1 MFGEDIRRP
10 GKLITQPRPLD
21 EKETRGQCKDKHRWG
36 VVLAGG
42 EGLRLRSLARFVS
55 ADDKP
60 KQFCTFFGGR
70 SLLSHT
76 RHRIERCI
84 SPHQTLFVLLRSH
97 ESFYTRELENVSS
110 DRMIVQPC
118 NRGTLPAILYSL
130 LRVVEFD
137 PRAVV
142 AFFPSDHHYSDEENF
157 RAGAD
162 MAFEAAERNPDC
174 VVLLG
179 APAKHAATDYG
190 WIEAEA
196 CISPHRYGLLRVK
209 RFWEKPTLKI
219 AEDLLDRGCIW
230 NTFVMVG
237 RASAF
242 LNLIESGAPEVFEA
256 FRTVWD
262 KAWPKDQASIMQML
276 YENLPTVDLSKSIS
290 AVPESLGVFCL
301 GDVGWSDVGDPR
313 RLLEVLAHSGE
324 GNAWV
329 TAWRKE
335 TMHAASNGNHNR
347 GERMSCVASTS
358 A

>member
-1 MFGEDIRRP
+1 M
-10 GKLITQPRPLD
+10 Q
-21 EKETRGQCKDKHRWG
+21 GQGSNKHRWG
-36 VVLAGG
+36 VILAGG
-42 EGLRLRSLARFVS
+42 EGLRLRSLTRLVS
-55 ADDKP
+55 TDDKP

-76 RHRIERCI
+76 WQRIGRCI
-84 SPHQTLFVLLRSH
+84 SSQQTLFVLLRSH
-97 ESFYTRELENVSS
+97 ESFYKRELESLPAGQL
-110 DRMIVQPC
+110 IIQPS

-130 LRVVEFD
+130 SRVIQLD

-142 AFFPSDHHYSDEENF
+142 AFFPSDHHYSDEDNF

-162 MAFEAAERNPDC
+162 MAFDAAESNPDC

-196 CISPHRYGLLRVK
+196 CISPDRHSLLRVK

-242 LNLIESGAPEVFEA
+242 LNLIRSGAPEVFEA
-256 FRTVWD
+256 FSAVWD
-262 KAWPKDQASIMQML
+262 KACSKDEASIVQTL
-276 YENLPTVDLSKSIS
+276 YENLPTVDLSKTVLS
-290 AVPESLGVFCL
+290 AVPERLGVFCL
-301 GDVGWSDVGDPR
+301 GDVGWSDLGDPQ
-313 RLLEVLAHSGE
+313 RLLEVLSSAGE
-324 GNAWV
+324 TNDWV
-329 TAWRKE
+329 TAWRE
-335 TMHAASNGNHNR
+335 ATMHATSNGTR
-347 GERMSCVASTS
+347 GELRSCGASAS

>member
-1 MFGEDIRRP
+1 MQRQGSN
-10 GKLITQPRPLD
+10 
-21 EKETRGQCKDKHRWG
+21 KHRWG

-42 EGLRLRSLARFVS
+42 EGLRLRSLTRLVS
-55 ADDKP
+55 TEDKP

-76 RHRIERCI
+76 KQRIGRCI
-84 SPHQTLFVLLRSH
+84 SPRQTLFVLLRSH
-97 ESFYTRELENVSS
+97 ELFYKRELEHVPAGQL
-110 DRMIVQPC
+110 IVQPS

-130 LRVVEFD
+130 SRVIQLD

-142 AFFPSDHHYSDEENF
+142 AFFPSDHHYSDEKNF

-162 MAFEAAERNPDC
+162 MAFDAAESNPDC

-179 APAKHAATDYG
+179 VSAKHAATDYG

-196 CISPHRYGLLRVK
+196 STSPHRHTLLPVK

-242 LNLIESGAPEVFEA
+242 LNLIQSGAPEVFEA
-256 FRTVWD
+256 FSALWD
-262 KAWPKDQASIMQML
+262 KACSKDEASIVQTL
-276 YENLPTVDLSKSIS
+276 YENLPTVDLSKTVLS
-290 AVPESLGVFCL
+290 AVPERLGVFCL
-301 GDVGWSDVGDPR
+301 GDVGWSDLGDPR
-313 RLLEVLAHSGE
+313 RLLEVLSHSGE

-329 TAWRKE
+329 TAWRE
-335 TMHAASNGNHNR
+335 ATMHATSNGTHR
-347 GERMSCVASTS
+347 GELLSCGADASS
-358 A
+358 